1 VNLTRSHDWA
11 ARRLLAYSVGLLPG
25 DQMLDL
31 EQHLRSC
38 TECRARLASLRP
50 TAGAEAGHLPAS
62 LVATWPRSSRLLAG
76 LERELV
82 ARHLHDCE
90 SCRASL
96 VFAGHD
102 PVFAAPPA
110 PAAPR
115 RAVRSWGAWIGALV
129 VLGTLAAGA
138 AWLASRRPEAVRG
151 GMRGLFG
158 SPESEA
164 STNVAFEWAVDSLA
178 TGAVR
183 LPQPGFGGP
192 NARVLDVGAVTSV
205 SGLVLVL
212 PPALQP
218 PSAEAGQR
226 RVTVTLFRDGRPVA
240 TRQDRFFALG
250 DAIRLRP
257 EGRLAEGEYDLR
269 FAIAPREVTGRAIV
283 WTFRL
288 QVR

>member
-11 ARRLLAYSVGLLPG
+11 ARRLLAYSVGLLAG

-50 TAGAEAGHLPAS
+50 PAGAEPGHLPAS

-82 ARHLHDCE
+82 ARHLHACE
-90 SCRASL
+90 LCRASL
-96 VFAGHD
+96 EFAGHD
-102 PVFAAPPA
+102 PAFAAPPA
-110 PAAPR
+110 PVARARAARPW
-115 RAVRSWGAWIGALV
+115 AAWIGLLV
-129 VLGTLAAGA
+129 VLGTIAGGA
-138 AWLASRRPEAVRG
+138 AWLVSRRPDAVRDG
-151 GMRGLFG
+151 VRGLLASG
-158 SPESEA
+158 A
-164 STNVAFEWAVDSLA
+164 STAETRVAFEWAVDSLA
-178 TGAVR
+178 PGAVR

-192 NARVLDVGAVTSV
+192 GPRVLDVGAVTSV

>member
-50 TAGAEAGHLPAS
+50 PAGAEAGHLPAS

-102 PVFAAPPA
+102 PAFAAPPA
-110 PAAPR
+110 PAPPR
-115 RAVRSWGAWIGALV
+115 RAVRSWGAWIAD
-129 VLGTLAAGA
+129 
-138 AWLASRRPEAVRG
+138 AVRG
-151 GMRGLFG
+151 GMRDLFG
-158 SPESEA
+158 SAA
-164 STNVAFEWAVDSLA
+164 SDAVTNVAFEWAVDSLA

-183 LPQPGFGGP
+183 LPQPGFGGT